1 MISFSNDEIEQWTFG
16 FLILFLPLT
25 WYVTFVYGNIFG
37 HAFSMYAILSGYKY
51 FEDRKTKDIL
61 LSVGSIT
68 LAMMF
73 KSNYLIVFV
82 SNDYI
87 YFI

>member
-1 MISFSNDEIEQWTFG
+1 
-16 FLILFLPLT
+16 
-25 WYVTFVYGNIFG
+25 
-37 HAFSMYAILSGYKY
+37 MYAILSGYKY

-82 SNDYI
+82 AMI
-87 YFI
+87 IFILFDIILNKHYRSFILFLVLVPAYLLQALFQIT